1 MSVAEKLLERCVLL
15 DLEVRPDGK
24 IIKLGAVFRGQEYAL
39 KGRFKASDIPKVLN
53 PLARKA
59 DFVLGHNLL
68 NHDLPI
74 LKQQFPRLRLNKLP
88 VIDTLFLSPL
98 AFPENPYH
106 HLVKDYRLMS
116 TGLNDPVLDARN
128 AGILF
133 ADQVEVFETLKETH
147 RALLPFYGWAFSGTM
162 RAFFQALEIKP
173 FTVDEAQAEF
183 AKIAA
188 GCGCRTAANAL
199 GLSLRRLNHLESAAY
214 TLAWLR
220 VAGSNSILPPWVRYQ
235 FPEVVEFVRSLRE
248 RGCSDPDCSYCTV
261 NHNPQAQLK
270 RFFGF
275 EDFRSEPASPD
286 GGSLQEAIVRC
297 GMNDEPLLAILPTG
311 GGKSLCYQLPALVRN
326 QRRGVLSI
334 VISPLQALMKDQV
347 ENLNRQT
354 ESSFAAALYGMLT
367 MPERGAVL
375 ERVRLGDVAILYVS
389 PEQLRNVSFRNI
401 VKQRE
406 IGCWIFDEAH
416 CLSRWGHSFRPDY
429 LYASRFIR
437 ELAEQQKTKT
447 PPVACFTA
455 TAKQDVVAE
464 IQQHFETE
472 LAQNLT
478 LFDGGAERT
487 NLGFEVQ
494 MVNAAEKE
502 TVILNLLQSRL
513 PTADS
518 GSSVIYCATR
528 EGTRRMAEWLQQKG
542 LSVEA
547 FHAGLE
553 VPEKRRIQDAFIG
566 GSIQHICATNAF
578 GMGIDKDNVRLVIHA
593 DIPGSLENYLQEAGR
608 AGRDR
613 EHAYCVLLYD
623 EQDIETQFSMSAFS
637 RLTRHDIA
645 QILRGLR
652 RAKKDAENKVVIT
665 AGEILR
671 DDEVDTGFDTDDK
684 MYATKVNT
692 AVSMLER
699 GDFVQRDENRT
710 RVIQARPLLP
720 SMNEAVEKISTLDLS
735 ARTKQQWEDMLRRL
749 YDHDPNEAFSA
760 DELAELPSMVVQE
773 EPVAYRTL
781 RHDTLTVLKI
791 LNDMVNAGL
800 IKKDTL
806 LSAFVKVR
814 CANASEAELAEL
826 CRLEQAML
834 AILREEEPDAEG
846 VLSLSLRRLNQRLL
860 DDGYTCAPESL
871 RMLLKSLELD
881 GQGLA
886 GSRGSLELKYRD
898 KDRYSVTLH
907 RNWEALTKTAE
918 KRQAVAGVLLRTII
932 AKISQETKGEHLV
945 EFSES
950 DLIEGLRSD
959 MLIAAQITDFGAAIE
974 RGLLFL
980 HEQKVII
987 LQQGLAIFRSAMT
1000 ITILPTAKGR
1010 GFTMGDYSS
1019 LKEHYGERVFQIH
1032 VMNRYAGLG
1041 LGDIRKASELVR
1053 AYFTMAK
1060 SLFVKRFFPGE
1071 KEMLERATS
1080 AESYQT
1086 IVEGLNNA
1094 IQTSVV
1100 SAKPSAN
1107 LLVLAG
1113 PGSGKTRVIAHRCA
1127 YLLRVERVRPREIL
1141 VVCFNR
1147 AAAISL
1153 RQRIRAL
1160 VGKDAFGVTVQ
1171 TYHSL
1176 AMRLIGASLA
1186 EHSERSQEQ
1195 PDFDEMIRSATR
1207 MLKGECELPGLERDE
1222 MRERLLAGY
1231 RHILIDEYQDI
1242 NQDQYELISAI
1253 AGRTIESKNE
1263 DAKLSILAV
1272 GDDDQNIYSFQG
1284 ANIGFIRQFENDYE
1298 AKIHYLVENYR
1309 SSGNIIDASNR
1320 LIACNR
1326 DRMKRD
1332 HPIRINHARKSDSL
1346 GAPVQIVRCSGELD
1360 QARSVLQAVQ
1370 GSREAGGSIAVF
1382 ARTNLELCPVRAAL
1396 ETAQIPNAAVSGRK
1410 DSAPVSR
1417 MREPQALI
1425 SFLKDLDQFTVTAQ
1439 RIQQEFRRMDCYSS
1453 DNPWCTIVDA
1463 ILSEWESTT
1472 LNHARPPAD
1481 AVDFLYEALYD
1492 LRHAPPSADAVHLS
1506 TVHAAKGL
1514 EFDHVILL
1522 GNWHAGS
1529 NDEEER
1535 RLYYVGMTRAKQ
1547 TLTLYKISNVEH
1559 PYTNALQG
1567 SFIRELDADVPPV
1580 PADDELR
1587 LRYTLLSLSDVWIGY
1602 GASSRNIQRDID
1614 ALKYGDLVCMEQRPD
1629 ESRIFIRDK
1638 NGQKIGALSNAAS
1651 ERWGHRLSQIKRV
1664 SVYAVVK
1671 WRKGFSG
1678 TSADET
1684 CPEEWEVPL
1693 LEIVWVGSNGTSDP
1707 VHV

>member
-1 MSVAEKLLERCVLL
+1 MPTADEILKRCLLL
-15 DLEVRPDGK
+15 DLETTPDGTILK
-24 IIKLGAVFRGQEYAL
+24 VGAVFGDDVVAL
-39 KGRFKASDIPKVLN
+39 KGRFKASEMSKGLDELSHS
-53 PLARKA
+53 A

-74 LKQQFPRLRLNKLP
+74 VQKQFPRLHVNSLP

-106 HLVKDYRLMS
+106 HLVKDYRLVS

-128 AGILF
+128 AAVLF
-133 ADQVEVFETLKETH
+133 ADQVEVFETLKQTSPSLV
-147 RALLPFYGWAFSGTM
+147 RFYGWAFSNTM
-162 RAFFQALEIKP
+162 QAFFQALEIKP
-173 FTVDEAQAEF
+173 FADGEAQAAF
-183 AKIAA
+183 AEMASQNS
-188 GCGCRTAANAL
+188 CMTAAKRA
-199 GLSLRRLNHLESAAY
+199 GASLLQFKAPESAAY
-214 TLAWLR
+214 ALAWLR
-220 VAGSNSILPPWVRYQ
+220 VAGANSILPPWVRFQ
-235 FPEVVEFVRSLRE
+235 FPQVVELVRMLRE
-248 RGCSDPDCSYCTV
+248 TGCSDPDCSYCRV

-275 EDFRSEPASPD
+275 DDFRPVPAATD

-297 GMNDEPLLAILPTG
+297 GMNNEPLLAILPTG
-311 GGKSLCYQLPALVRN
+311 GGKSLCYQLPALIRN

-354 ESSFAAALYGMLT
+354 ESNFAAALCGMLT
-367 MPERGAVL
+367 MPERGSVL
-375 ERVRLGDVAILYVS
+375 ERVRLGDVAVLYVS
-389 PEQLRNVSFRNI
+389 PEQLRNMSFRNA

-437 ELAEQQKTKT
+437 ELAEQQKMAT

-455 TAKQDVVAE
+455 TAKQDVVDE
-464 IQQHFETE
+464 IRQHFDTE
-472 LAQNLT
+472 LSQSLV

-494 MVNAAEKE
+494 MVHAAEKE
-502 TVILNLLQSRL
+502 DVIFNLLQSRL
-513 PTADS
+513 PTAES

-528 EGTRRMAEWLQQKG
+528 DGTRRMAEWLQGKG
-542 LSVEA
+542 ISVEA
-547 FHAGLE
+547 FHAGLD
-553 VPEKRRIQDAFIG
+553 VPEKRRIQDEFIS

-613 EHAYCVLLYD
+613 NPAHCVLLYD

-652 RAKKDAENKVVIT
+652 RAKKDKENKVIIT

-671 DDEVDTGFDTDDK
+671 DEAVDTGFDTDDK
-684 MYATKVNT
+684 MYSTKVNT

-699 GDFVQRDENRT
+699 SDFVRRDENQT

-720 SMNEAVEKISTLDLS
+720 SMKEAVEKIGTLDLS
-735 ARTKQQWEDMLRRL
+735 ERVKRQWEDILLRL
-749 YDHDPNEAFSA
+749 YDHDPDEALSA
-760 DELAELPSMVVQE
+760 DDLAELPSMAVQE
-773 EPVAYRTL
+773 EPVPYQAL
-781 RHDTLTVLKI
+781 RHDTLPVLKI

-806 LSAFVKVR
+806 LSAYVKVR
-814 CANASEAELAEL
+814 CANASEKTLSDL
-826 CRLEQAML
+826 CRLELAML
-834 AILREEEPDAEG
+834 AIMREEEPDAEG
-846 VLSLSLRRLNQRLL
+846 WLTLSLRRLNQRLL
-860 DDGYTCAPESL
+860 DEGYACAPESL

-886 GSRGSLELKYRD
+886 GCRGSLELKYRD
-898 KDRYSVTLH
+898 KDRYSVKLH
-907 RNWEALTKTAE
+907 RNWEALAKTAE
-918 KRQAVAGVLLRTII
+918 KRQAVAGVLLRVITDKVPQD
-932 AKISQETKGEHLV
+932 AKGDLLV

-959 MLIAAQITDFGAAIE
+959 MLIASQIHDFGAAIE

-987 LQQGLAIFRSAMT
+987 LQQGLAVFRSAMT
-1000 ITILPTAKGR
+1000 ITILPTAKSR
-1010 GFTMGDYSS
+1010 GFSMGDYSS
-1019 LKEHYGERVFQIH
+1019 LKEHYSERIFQIH

-1041 LGDIRKASELVR
+1041 LGDIRKASELVK

-1071 KEMLERATS
+1071 KDLLERATS
-1080 AESYQT
+1080 AESYQM
-1086 IVEGLNNA
+1086 IVEGLHNA
-1094 IQTSVV
+1094 VQTAVV
-1100 SAKPSAN
+1100 AARPSAN

-1113 PGSGKTRVIAHRCA
+1113 PGSGKTKVIAHRCA

-1153 RQRIRAL
+1153 RQRIRDL

-1171 TYHSL
+1171 TYHGL
-1176 AMRLIGASLA
+1176 AMRLIGASLIV
-1186 EHSERSQEQ
+1186 HSERSQEQ

-1207 MLKGECELPGLERDE
+1207 MLNGECDIPGLERDE

-1242 NQDQYELISAI
+1242 NQDQYDMISAI
-1253 AGRTIESKNE
+1253 AGRTLESKNE

-1284 ANIGFIRQFENDYE
+1284 ANIGFIRQFEKDYE

-1309 SSGNIIDASNR
+1309 SSANIIKASNR
-1320 LIACNR
+1320 LIACNK

-1332 HPIRINHARKSDSL
+1332 HPIRINSARKSNPA
-1346 GAPVQIVRCSGELD
+1346 GAPVRIVPCGGELD
-1360 QARSVLQAVQ
+1360 QARAILQAVKAF
-1370 GSREAGGSIAVF
+1370 REAGGSIAVF
-1382 ARTNLELCPVRAAL
+1382 ARTNRELYPIRAAL
-1396 ETAQIPNAAVSGRK
+1396 ESAQIPSTVVSGKK
-1410 DSAPVSR
+1410 DAAPVSR
-1417 MREPQALI
+1417 MRESQALL
-1425 SFLKDLDQFTVTAQ
+1425 SFIRKLDQSTVTAQ
-1439 RIQQEFRRMDCYSS
+1439 RIRQEFRNMDGYSES
-1453 DNPWCTIVDA
+1453 NPWCA
-1463 ILSEWESTT
+1463 IIETVLDEWENTT
-1472 LNHARPPAD
+1472 LNHSRTPGE
-1481 AVDFLYEALYD
+1481 AVEFLYEALYD
-1492 LRHAPPSADAVHLS
+1492 LRQAPPSADTIRLS

-1522 GNWHAGS
+1522 GDWHAGRGH
-1529 NDEEER
+1529 EEER
-1535 RLYYVGMTRAKQ
+1535 RLYYVGMTRARQ
-1547 TLTLYKISNVEH
+1547 TLTLCQLDGITH
-1559 PYTNALQG
+1559 PYTAVLEETCL
-1567 SFIRELDADVPPV
+1567 REACSDLPPE
-1580 PADDELR
+1580 PTDDDLR
-1587 LRYTLLSLSDVWIGY
+1587 LRYSLLSLTDIWINY
-1602 GASSRNIQRDID
+1602 PATSRSVRRDIE
-1614 ALKYGDLVCMEQRPD
+1614 ALKYGDAVRLEQRP
-1629 ESRIFIRDK
+1629 EETRIFIRDK
-1638 NGQKIGALSNAAS
+1638 NGQKVGALSKAAT
-1651 ERWGHRLSQIKRV
+1651 ETWTPRLSQIQQAHIHAIVR
-1664 SVYAVVK
+1664 
-1671 WRKGFSG
+1671 WRRDYSEL
-1678 TSADET
+1678 SDEDAY
-1684 CPEEWEVPL
+1684 PDEWEVPL
-1693 LEIVWVGSNGTSDP
+1693 LEIVWR
-1707 VHV
+1707 